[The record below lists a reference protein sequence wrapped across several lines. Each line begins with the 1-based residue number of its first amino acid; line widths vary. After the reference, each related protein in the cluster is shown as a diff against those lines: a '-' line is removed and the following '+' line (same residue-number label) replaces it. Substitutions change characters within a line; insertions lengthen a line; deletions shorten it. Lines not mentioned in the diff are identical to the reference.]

1 MAVAFN
7 LEDAYNSP
15 VQTPA
20 HTKWS
25 LPNTDLVD
33 CRSAHGKNNGYA
45 AWKLELCS
53 WELMPAV
60 TFEGGVVEQTNH
72 LRYHLINWQKAA
84 LQTRCENT
92 ALKCKKGLS
101 VLKAMAAKST
111 EQRHLFLLCQS
122 EVLSVTEY
130 GLSLAAMAQT
140 NLLKLDRVQ
149 NEAMRDI
156 LGTTKNT
163 PTETMRFMLDLP
175 PM

>member
-1 MAVAFN
+1 MHACTHTHTHTKEQTVAVAFN

-72 LRYHLINWQKAA
+72 LRYHLIN
-84 LQTRCENT
+84 
-92 ALKCKKGLS
+92 
-101 VLKAMAAKST
+101 
-111 EQRHLFLLCQS
+111 
-122 EVLSVTEY
+122 
-130 GLSLAAMAQT
+130 
-140 NLLKLDRVQ
+140 LDRKLHYRQ
-149 NEAMRDI
+149 DAKT
-156 LGTTKNT
+156 LH
-163 PTETMRFMLDLP
+163 
-175 PM
+175 